1 LNTFVFKPIANGF
14 KNAIINI
21 EASGA
26 YYQAILIDDLK
37 TARPSACLEY
47 GVNPAPFNYN
57 SFKFPSLHYKSP
69 KIIALPS
76 PNYPAQLPN

>member
-1 LNTFVFKPIANGF
+1 MGIPKAFMYSLAKY
-14 KNAIINI
+14 
-21 EASGA
+21 S
-26 YYQAILIDDLK
+26 LIDDLK